1 MFAGDAA
8 EASSPMAQEAEQ
20 EAEAD
25 AETEAPIQPQEA
37 DEQAEEAAVPEK
49 FDAARSQLKTQLDM
63 SMLRTTTSRQSA
75 EAARSVLRSMIT
87 EEGEAQ
93 PQDGA
98 QEAAPEAD
106 EVRASAPVGL
116 PGVTNNSPPHQKQK
130 TEHKHKKTVA
140 DGSRSLVYQAAA
152 EAPTEA
158 EQEVTPAVLAPVPA
172 SSSNTTISPKPVI
185 AKKRARRTHATGYAP
200 PSPPQTRSVA
210 LTGLGV

>member
-1 MFAGDAA
+1 MLLARAAGRNTDLLRPEDNIANISCDSMFAGDAA

-116 PGVTNNSPPHQKQK
+116 PGVTNNSPP
-130 TEHKHKKTVA
+130 TT
-140 DGSRSLVYQAAA
+140 
-152 EAPTEA
+152 T
-158 EQEVTPAVLAPVPA
+158 
-172 SSSNTTISPKPVI
+172 SNIC
-185 AKKRARRTHATGYAP
+185 AY
-200 PSPPQTRSVA
+200 
-210 LTGLGV
+210 

>member
-1 MFAGDAA
+1 MG
-8 EASSPMAQEAEQ
+8 AEQ

-116 PGVTNNSPPHQKQK
+116 PGVTYNSPPHQKQK

-140 DGSRSLVYQAAA
+140 DGPLSFARLPGCCGGPYRGRAGGHTGRACARTGILIKHNHQPQACDRQK
-152 EAPTEA
+152 ESSPHTCHGVRAPLPSPNA
-158 EQEVTPAVLAPVPA
+158 QRGLDWPRRLTPA
-172 SSSNTTISPKPVI
+172 
-185 AKKRARRTHATGYAP
+185 
-200 PSPPQTRSVA
+200 
-210 LTGLGV
+210 